1 VKIFIATYVV
11 SLLVLLASDAV
22 WLSFMGKS
30 FYQHHMGELLGAQF
44 IWWAAAL
51 FYLIYSL
58 GLTTLVTY
66 PLILSTG
73 CPMRALWMGALFGLS
88 AYGAY
93 NFTNLA
99 TLKKWPIVLVVVDML
114 WGMTVTGT
122 TAFSTFLIIKHLL
135 KLA

>member
-1 VKIFIATYVV
+1 MK
-11 SLLVLLASDAV
+11 
-22 WLSFMGKS
+22 KR
-30 FYQHHMGELLGAQF
+30 FYEYHIGDLLGAQF

-51 FYLIYSL
+51 FYLIYTL
-58 GLTTLVTY
+58 GLTALVTY

-93 NFTNLA
+93 NLTNLA
-99 TLKKWPIVLVVVDML
+99 TLNKWPILLVVVDML
-114 WGMTVTGT
+114 WGMTVTAL
-122 TAFSTFLIIKHLL
+122 TAFSTFLVIKHLL